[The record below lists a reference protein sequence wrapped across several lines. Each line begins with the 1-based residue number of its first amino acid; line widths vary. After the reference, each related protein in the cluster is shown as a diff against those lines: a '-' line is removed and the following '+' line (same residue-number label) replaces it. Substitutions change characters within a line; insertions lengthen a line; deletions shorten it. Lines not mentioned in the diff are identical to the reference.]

1 MEQGVEIRRDAAAS
15 GGIFRRAAMDS
26 GRAFLLAIGIL
37 LAPWQKGA
45 GDELRFAT
53 AAQWRQWELPLGA
66 VELTR
71 EGIIRPVAVRR
82 NNNAALDAVAFGG
95 GISRVGSNA
104 LEAPGVLDGDGD
116 TGWGPDL
123 DERVEDWF
131 VEVDLGRVVSAHR
144 VHLVF
149 SERGPPFEI
158 FDLLLSTGEQFRDE
172 TRTQIEGTLAYRI
185 KERFT
190 EDRRRR
196 ITYELNPDEPFPVHF
211 VRVEILKA
219 APEARLVEIEV
230 EAFGDNLVQGA
241 IERGGSVD
249 IVVGVDTKNPDT
261 PNLANA
267 LQLMDGRI
275 STVWSNIRA
284 TRADTDV
291 IAQITLDLGAV
302 YWVDQVRLISF
313 SLQYRGFSFNFYEVL
328 TSDGSRAPDGSLR
341 WTKHFSGW
349 GSRLNRVQGL
359 ADHRFTSL
367 PVRFVRIRWKT
378 WDANC
383 GDELGGED
391 ARGCG
396 ASGTTSE
403 LQVFGRG
410 VPVQVDLRSPIL
422 DLQGQK
428 NINALRWGGQAP
440 GGTRLELRSRSGN
453 TLDTEVIYRDPEG
466 KEITQR
472 QWERRIPSFRGPI
485 DTVFVPGADWS
496 PWSPVYLEPDQP
508 FQSPSMRR
516 YVQLEGRLVSGDSA
530 VGAWLDWVVLD
541 FSEPL
546 AQQVVAAELAP
557 VLVQPGRQ
565 EIFTYYVRPVRT
577 RNGFDRLLVRASTDL
592 QFDQVRVDGVVREVA
607 VAAVEDG
614 FAVQLPQPV
623 RSGQLVEVDF
633 AAAIFLD
640 ATRFELFLE
649 DSRLAEPVR
658 QRVEPG
664 DAAELVESSTNVVR
678 LPLGRSLW
686 ANMSIA
692 PSVLTPNGDGV
703 NDELVV
709 ALDLVDVLTAR
720 PVQLEIFDL
729 AGRRVAGVESMGMAG
744 PLRLAWDGRTGTGRQ
759 VPPGNYIA
767 RLKVKGDGST
777 ELAVELVS
785 IVY

>member
-302 YWVDQVRLISF
+302 YWVDQVRLITF
-313 SLQYRGFSFNFYEVL
+313 SGQYRGFSFNFYEVL

-349 GSRLNRVQGL
+349 GWTKRLAQPGTGLGRSPFYQSTGPLCAHQMEDVGRQLRRRV
-359 ADHRFTSL
+359 R
-367 PVRFVRIRWKT
+367 R
-378 WDANC
+378 
-383 GDELGGED
+383 
-391 ARGCG
+391 RGCARLRSFWYYLRTPG
-396 ASGTTSE
+396 LWPRRAGPGRSALAHFGFAGTEEYQCLALGRSGPGGHASGAAQP
-403 LQVFGRG
+403 LGQYARHRG
-410 VPVQVDLRSPIL
+410 DIP
-422 DLQGQK
+422 
-428 NINALRWGGQAP
+428 
-440 GGTRLELRSRSGN
+440 RSRGQGN
-453 TLDTEVIYRDPEG
+453 H
-466 KEITQR
+466 
-472 QWERRIPSFRGPI
+472 S
-485 DTVFVPGADWS
+485 A
-496 PWSPVYLEPDQP
+496 
-508 FQSPSMRR
+508 
-516 YVQLEGRLVSGDSA
+516 A
-530 VGAWLDWVVLD
+530 VGAAHPL
-541 FSEPL
+541 FS
-546 AQQVVAAELAP
+546 
-557 VLVQPGRQ
+557 
-565 EIFTYYVRPVRT
+565 
-577 RNGFDRLLVRASTDL
+577 RAH
-592 QFDQVRVDGVVREVA
+592 
-607 VAAVEDG
+607 
-614 FAVQLPQPV
+614 
-623 RSGQLVEVDF
+623 
-633 AAAIFLD
+633 
-640 ATRFELFLE
+640 
-649 DSRLAEPVR
+649 
-658 QRVEPG
+658 
-664 DAAELVESSTNVVR
+664 
-678 LPLGRSLW
+678 
-686 ANMSIA
+686 
-692 PSVLTPNGDGV
+692 
-703 NDELVV
+703 
-709 ALDLVDVLTAR
+709 
-720 PVQLEIFDL
+720 
-729 AGRRVAGVESMGMAG
+729 
-744 PLRLAWDGRTGTGRQ
+744 
-759 VPPGNYIA
+759 
-767 RLKVKGDGST
+767 
-777 ELAVELVS
+777 
-785 IVY
+785 

>member
-15 GGIFRRAAMDS
+15 EGISRRAAMDS
-26 GRAFLLAIGIL
+26 SRAFLLAIGIL
-37 LAPWQKGA
+37 LALWQKGD

-71 EGIIRPVAVRR
+71 EGTIRPVAVRR

-144 VHLVF
+144 VHLIF

-211 VRVEILKA
+211 VRVEVLKA
-219 APEARLVEIEV
+219 VPEARLVEIEV

-249 IVVGVDTKNPDT
+249 IVVGVDTKRPDI
-261 PNLANA
+261 PNLTNA

-284 TRADTDV
+284 TRAATDV
-291 IAQITLDLGAV
+291 TAQITLDLGIV
-302 YWVDQVRLISF
+302 YWVDLVRLIAF
-313 SLQYRGFSFNFYEVL
+313 SRQYRGFWFNFYEVL
-328 TSDGSRAPDGSLR
+328 TSDGSLAPDGSLR

-349 GSRLNRVQGL
+349 GGRLNRVQGL

-383 GDELGGED
+383 GDEFGSET

-396 ASGTTSE
+396 ATGTTSE

-428 NINALRWGGQAP
+428 NINALRWGGQTP
-440 GGTRLELRSRSGN
+440 GGTRLELSSRSGN
-453 TLDTEVIYRDPEG
+453 TLDAEVIHRTPEG
-466 KEITQR
+466 KKITQR

-496 PWSPVYLEPDQP
+496 PWSPVYLESDQP

-516 YVQLEGRLVSGDSA
+516 YVQLEGRLVSGDPA
-530 VGAWLDWVVLD
+530 VGAQLDWVVLD

-546 AQQVVAAELAP
+546 AQQVAAELAP

-577 RNGFDRLLVRASTDL
+577 RNGFDRLLVQASTDL
-592 QFDQVRVDGVVREVA
+592 QFDQVRVDGEVREA
-607 VAAVEDG
+607 AMAAVEDG
-614 FAVQLPQPV
+614 FVVQLPQPV

-658 QRVEPG
+658 QRVDPG
-664 DAAELVESSTNVVR
+664 DATESVESSTNVVR

-709 ALDLVDVLTAR
+709 AVDLVDVLTAR

-729 AGRRVAGVESMGMAG
+729 AGRRVAGIESMGTAG
-744 PLRLAWDGRTGTGRQ
+744 PLRLAWNGRTGTGGQ

-767 RLKVKGDGST
+767 RLKVKGDGRT
-777 ELAVELVS
+777 KLAVELVS

>member
-15 GGIFRRAAMDS
+15 GGIFRRAAMHS

-149 SERGPPFEI
+149 SERWPPFEI

-383 GDELGGED
+383 GDEFGGED

-396 ASGTTSE
+396 ASGTISE

-485 DTVFVPGADWS
+485 DTVSVPGADWS

-516 YVQLEGRLVSGDSA
+516 YVQLEGRLVSGDPA
-530 VGAWLDWVVLD
+530 VGARLDWVVLN

-546 AQQVVAAELAP
+546 AQQVAAELAP

-577 RNGFDRLLVRASTDL
+577 RNGFDRLSVQASTDL
-592 QFDQVRVDGVVREVA
+592 QFDQVRVDGVVREAA

-664 DAAELVESSTNVVR
+664 DATELVESSTNVVR

>member
-71 EGIIRPVAVRR
+71 EGIIRPVSVRR

-144 VHLVF
+144 VHLIF

-211 VRVEILKA
+211 VRVEALKA

-291 IAQITLDLGAV
+291 MAQITLDLGAV
-302 YWVDQVRLISF
+302 YWVDQVRLLTF
-313 SLQYRGFSFNFYEVL
+313 SGQYRGFSFNFYEVL

-349 GSRLNRVQGL
+349 GSWLNRVQGL

-396 ASGTTSE
+396 ASGTISE

-410 VPVQVDLRSPIL
+410 APVQVDLRSPIL

-440 GGTRLELRSRSGN
+440 GGTRL
-453 TLDTEVIYRDPEG
+453 
-466 KEITQR
+466 
-472 QWERRIPSFRGPI
+472 ERRIPSFRGPI

-516 YVQLEGRLVSGDSA
+516 YVQLEGRLVSGDPA
-530 VGAWLDWVVLD
+530 VGARLDWVVLN

-546 AQQVVAAELAP
+546 AQQVAAELAP

-577 RNGFDRLLVRASTDL
+577 RNGFDRLSVQASTDL
-592 QFDQVRVDGVVREVA
+592 QFDQVREAA

-614 FAVQLPQPV
+614 FAVQLPQPL
-623 RSGQLVEVDF
+623 RSGQLVEVGF

-664 DAAELVESSTNVVR
+664 DATELVESSTNVVR

>member
-1 MEQGVEIRRDAAAS
+1 M
-15 GGIFRRAAMDS
+15 
-26 GRAFLLAIGIL
+26 
-37 LAPWQKGA
+37 
-45 GDELRFAT
+45 
-53 AAQWRQWELPLGA
+53 
-66 VELTR
+66 
-71 EGIIRPVAVRR
+71 
-82 NNNAALDAVAFGG
+82 
-95 GISRVGSNA
+95 
-104 LEAPGVLDGDGD
+104 
-116 TGWGPDL
+116 
-123 DERVEDWF
+123 
-131 VEVDLGRVVSAHR
+131 
-144 VHLVF
+144 
-149 SERGPPFEI
+149 
-158 FDLLLSTGEQFRDE
+158 
-172 TRTQIEGTLAYRI
+172 
-185 KERFT
+185 
-190 EDRRRR
+190 
-196 ITYELNPDEPFPVHF
+196 
-211 VRVEILKA
+211 
-219 APEARLVEIEV
+219 
-230 EAFGDNLVQGA
+230 
-241 IERGGSVD
+241 
-249 IVVGVDTKNPDT
+249 
-261 PNLANA
+261 
-267 LQLMDGRI
+267 
-275 STVWSNIRA
+275 
-284 TRADTDV
+284 
-291 IAQITLDLGAV
+291 DLGAV

-313 SLQYRGFSFNFYEVL
+313 SGQYRGFSFNFYEVL

-453 TLDTEVIYRDPEG
+453 TLDTEVIYRNPEG

-516 YVQLEGRLVSGDSA
+516 YVQLEGRLVSGDPA
-530 VGAWLDWVVLD
+530 VGVRLDWVVLN

-546 AQQVVAAELAP
+546 AQQVAAELAP

-577 RNGFDRLLVRASTDL
+577 RNGFDRLSVQASTDL
-592 QFDQVRVDGVVREVA
+592 QFDQVRVDGVVREAA

-664 DAAELVESSTNVVR
+664 DATELVESSTNVVR

-720 PVQLEIFDL
+720 PVQLDIFDL

>member
-1 MEQGVEIRRDAAAS
+1 MEQGVEICRNAAS
-15 GGIFRRAAMDS
+15 GDIFRRAAMDS
-26 GRAFLLAIGIL
+26 GRALLLAIGIL
-37 LAPWQKGA
+37 LVPWQKGA

-53 AAQWRQWELPLGA
+53 AAHWRQWELPLGA

-104 LEAPGVLDGDGD
+104 LEAPGVMDGDEN

-123 DERVEDWF
+123 DERAEDWF
-131 VEVDLGRVVSAHR
+131 IEVDLGRVVSAHR
-144 VHLVF
+144 VHLIF
-149 SERGPPFEI
+149 SARGPPFGI

-211 VRVEILKA
+211 VRVEVLKA

-230 EAFGDNLVQGA
+230 EAFGDNLAQGA
-241 IERGGSVD
+241 IERGGGVD
-249 IVVGVDTKNPDT
+249 IVVGIDTKRPDT
-261 PNLANA
+261 PNLTNA

-291 IAQITLDLGAV
+291 TAQITLDLGAV
-302 YWVDQVRLISF
+302 YWVDLVRLITF
-313 SLQYRGFSFNFYEVL
+313 SRQYRGFWFNFYEVL
-328 TSDGSRAPDGSLR
+328 TSDGSLAPDGSLR

-349 GSRLNRVQGL
+349 GGQLNRAQGL

-383 GDELGGED
+383 GDEFGSET

-410 VPVQVDLRSPIL
+410 APVQVDLRSPIL

-428 NINALRWGGQAP
+428 NINALRWGGQTP

-453 TLDTEVIYRDPEG
+453 TLDPEVIYRTPEG

-472 QWERRIPSFRGPI
+472 QWERRIPFFRGPI
-485 DTVFVPGADWS
+485 DTVFVIGADWS

-516 YVQLEGRLVSGDSA
+516 YVQLEGRLVSGDPS
-530 VGAWLDWVVLD
+530 VGAELDWVVLD

-546 AQQVVAAELAP
+546 AQQVAAELAP

-565 EIFTYYVRPVRT
+565 EIFTYYVRPERT
-577 RNGFDRLLVRASTDL
+577 RNGFDRLLVQASTDL
-592 QFDQVRVDGVVREVA
+592 QFDQVRVDGVVREA
-607 VAAVEDG
+607 TVAAVEDG

-633 AAAIFLD
+633 AAAVFLD
-640 ATRFELFLE
+640 ATRFELFIE

-658 QRVEPG
+658 QRVDPG

-686 ANMSIA
+686 ANTSIA

-703 NDELVV
+703 NDELVA

-729 AGRRVAGVESMGMAG
+729 AGRRVAGVESMGTAG
-744 PLRLAWDGRTGTGRQ
+744 PLRLTWDGRSGTGGQ

-767 RLKVKGDGST
+767 RLQVKGDWRT

-785 IVY
+785 IAY

>member
-1 MEQGVEIRRDAAAS
+1 MEQGVEIRRDAAS

-104 LEAPGVLDGDGD
+104 LEASGVLDGDGD

-211 VRVEILKA
+211 VRVEALKA

-230 EAFGDNLVQGA
+230 EAFGDNLIQGA

-267 LQLMDGRI
+267 LQLMDGHI

-284 TRADTDV
+284 TRADVDV
-291 IAQITLDLGAV
+291 IA
-302 YWVDQVRLISF
+302 
-313 SLQYRGFSFNFYEVL
+313 
-328 TSDGSRAPDGSLR
+328 
-341 WTKHFSGW
+341 
-349 GSRLNRVQGL
+349 
-359 ADHRFTSL
+359 
-367 PVRFVRIRWKT
+367 
-378 WDANC
+378 
-383 GDELGGED
+383 
-391 ARGCG
+391 
-396 ASGTTSE
+396 
-403 LQVFGRG
+403 
-410 VPVQVDLRSPIL
+410 
-422 DLQGQK
+422 
-428 NINALRWGGQAP
+428 
-440 GGTRLELRSRSGN
+440 
-453 TLDTEVIYRDPEG
+453 
-466 KEITQR
+466 
-472 QWERRIPSFRGPI
+472 
-485 DTVFVPGADWS
+485 
-496 PWSPVYLEPDQP
+496 
-508 FQSPSMRR
+508 SMRR
-516 YVQLEGRLVSGDSA
+516 YVQLEGRLVSGDPA

-546 AQQVVAAELAP
+546 AQQVVAELAP

-729 AGRRVAGVESMGMAG
+729 ARRRVAGVESMGMAG
-744 PLRLAWDGRTGTGRQ
+744 PLRLAWDGRTGTGGQ

>member
-219 APEARLVEIEV
+219 VPEARLVEIEV

-291 IAQITLDLGAV
+291 MAQITLDLGAV
-302 YWVDQVRLISF
+302 YWVDQVRLLTF
-313 SLQYRGFSFNFYEVL
+313 SGQYRGFSFNFYEVL

-349 GSRLNRVQGL
+349 GSWLNRVQGL

-383 GDELGGED
+383 GDEFGGED
-391 ARGCG
+391 SRGCG

-453 TLDTEVIYRDPEG
+453 TLDTEVIYRNPEG

-516 YVQLEGRLVSGDSA
+516 YVQLEGRLVSGDPA
-530 VGAWLDWVVLD
+530 AGARLDWVVLD

-546 AQQVVAAELAP
+546 AQQVVAELAP

-577 RNGFDRLLVRASTDL
+577 RNGFDRLSVRASTDL
-592 QFDQVRVDGVVREVA
+592 QFDQVRVDGVVREAA

-664 DAAELVESSTNVVR
+664 DATELVESSTNVVR

-767 RLKVKGDGST
+767 RLKVKGDGRT